1 MFLML
6 TNVNVSQENWLVL
19 DLEKPFTL
27 QARTSM
33 VVSLP
38 C

>member
-19 DLEKPFTL
+19 ALEKPFTL
-27 QARTSM
+27 QMRTSM